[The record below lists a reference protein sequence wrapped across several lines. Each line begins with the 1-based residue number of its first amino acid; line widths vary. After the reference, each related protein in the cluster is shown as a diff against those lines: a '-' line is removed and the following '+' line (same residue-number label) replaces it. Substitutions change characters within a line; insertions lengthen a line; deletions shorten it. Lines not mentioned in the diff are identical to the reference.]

1 MGYRWRAGVKMKIV
15 LIVGGIVLGCVT
27 ILFVLIDVAI
37 VRAGECMR
45 GMEEPGWEDTR
56 EQR

>member
-1 MGYRWRAGVKMKIV
+1 MKIV
-15 LIVGGIVLGCVT
+15 LIAGGIVLGCVT
-27 ILFVLIDVAI
+27 IFFVLIDVAI
-37 VRAGECMR
+37 VRVGECMR

>member
-1 MGYRWRAGVKMKIV
+1 MKIV

-27 ILFVLIDVAI
+27 VLFVLIDVAI

-45 GMEEPGWEDTR
+45 GMEEPEWEDTR

>member
-1 MGYRWRAGVKMKIV
+1 MKIV

-37 VRAGECMR
+37 VRAGEYMR
-45 GMEEPGWEDTR
+45 GMEKPDWEDER
-56 EQR
+56 EQQRPVGRM